1 MNRIV
6 IRLAV
11 VVEVEAEI
19 EQAVGVEVPADV
31 GFKGGDRPEEDWETP
46 WPNGEALKMRSEH

>member
-19 EQAVGVEVPADV
+19 EQAVGAKVPADV
-31 GFKGGDRPEEDWETP
+31 GFKGRIGQRKIGKPHGP
-46 WPNGEALKMRSEH
+46 MGKH